1 MCGVPHHAVE
11 TYLNRLVQKGY
22 KVAIAEQMEDPKQAK
37 GLVKR
42 EVIRVVT
49 PGTILSD
56 QALDET
62 KNNYLMA
69 VVYTGNNYGIATV
82 DITTGDF
89 FVTETGSER
98 ALLDE
103 INKFSPSELICNEAL
118 YMSCLLYTSFLP
130 VGAEGTY
137 GAQGLCRGPKG
148 PASPENDQSLPIRQG
163 GCGRAGSRSL

>member
-1 MCGVPHHAVE
+1 MSRELELTLTGKDCGLEERAPMCGVPHHAVE

-118 YMSCLLYTSFLP
+118 YMSGLNVEELRDRLSDGSLVPGQP
-130 VGAEGTY
+130 V
-137 GAQGLCRGPKG
+137 LF
-148 PASPENDQSLPIRQG
+148 
-163 GCGRAGSRSL
+163 

>member
-89 FVTETGSER
+89 F
-98 ALLDE
+98 
-103 INKFSPSELICNEAL
+103 C
-118 YMSCLLYTSFLP
+118 
-130 VGAEGTY
+130 Y
-137 GAQGLCRGPKG
+137 GDRL
-148 PASPENDQSLPIRQG
+148 
-163 GCGRAGSRSL
+163 RAGAPGRDQ